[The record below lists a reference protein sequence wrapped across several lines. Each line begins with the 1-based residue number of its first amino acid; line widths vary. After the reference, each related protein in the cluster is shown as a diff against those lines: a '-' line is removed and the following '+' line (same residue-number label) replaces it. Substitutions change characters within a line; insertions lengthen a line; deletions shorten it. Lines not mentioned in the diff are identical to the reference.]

1 MNDLQIDLDSS
12 FSNIEGYLARNSLYY
27 LNKEILTA
35 PHSLMTEEPHKR
47 MCDWIDDFEGHERKL
62 LMMSRKSFK
71 TTCVSIGLP
80 IKRLLNDPND
90 RILICGQE
98 RSYAIEILFQIK
110 GQMTTNK
117 DLIRINGGPFK
128 GKSNWKEYSI
138 VVNGRTS
145 FVAKEPSIGTSGID
159 SVKAGPHYP
168 LIILDDAESDSN
180 TSSIDQLVKLI
191 ENYRKM
197 SPMLTQNGKMLLIGT
212 PYSLDGLYLYIMTT
226 QAEYKHFNILI
237 GQAKKEPTLLPK
249 INVKYDLLPP
259 GDNGTLL
266 MPEVLTERFL
276 KDEEA
281 KDPVFFA
288 SQYLLSFISGAAQEF
303 KPEWFRYVKKEQV
316 PTTLTTYATL
326 DPGYSKASSADYTAI
341 VVAGVDSLANIFI
354 LKVIHD
360 RMTPDEITD
369 TFYDLYHEYHLYKI
383 GVEANGIQMIFQ
395 WIFDKAAAIKGFL
408 PIFPLRERSAA
419 KDTRIRG
426 LIAPYKEGKLYH
438 LSDDGKHPIMEQ
450 RMLESQLI
458 RFPTAKRNRDIIDAE
473 CMLLEIIDVF
483 ISKKVDKDKLRGYSM
498 GYEPIDS
505 MTGY

>member
-1 MNDLQIDLDSS
+1 MPDLDSS
-12 FSNIEGYLARNSLYY
+12 FSSIEGYLARNSLYY
-27 LNKEILTA
+27 LNTEVLNCTK
-35 PHSLMTEEPHKR
+35 MTPEPHKT
-47 MCDWIDDFEGHERKL
+47 MCDWIDDFKGHERKL
-62 LMMSRKSFK
+62 MMLSRRSFK
-71 TTCVSIGLP
+71 TTGVSVGLP

-90 RILICGQE
+90 RILLTGQE
-98 RSYAIEILFQIK
+98 RSYSIDILFQIK
-110 GQMTTNK
+110 GQMTTNDK
-117 DLIRINGGPFK
+117 LIKINGRPFR
-128 GKSNWKEYSI
+128 GKSNWKEYAI
-138 VVNGRTS
+138 VVNGRTN
-145 FVAKEPSIGTSGID
+145 FIAKEPSIGTTGID

-168 LIILDDAESDSN
+168 LIILDDPESDVN

-197 SPMLTQNGKMLLIGT
+197 SPMLTQGGKMIVIGT
-212 PYSLDGLYLYIMTT
+212 PYSLDGLYLYILTT
-226 QAEYKHFNILI
+226 QSEYKHYKVLL
-237 GQAKKEPTLLPK
+237 GQARKEPTLLPK
-249 INVKYDLLPP
+249 IDVKYDLLPK
-259 GDNGTLL
+259 GDDGTLL
-266 MPEVLTERFL
+266 MPDCITEQFL

-288 SQYLLSFISGAAQEF
+288 SQYLISFISGAAQEF
-303 KPEWFRYVKKEQV
+303 KPGWFRYVKREQV
-316 PTTLTTYATL
+316 PKQLTTYATL

-341 VVAGVDSLANIFI
+341 VVAGVDNLANIFI

-360 RMTPDEITD
+360 RMSPDQITD

-383 GVEANGIQMIFQ
+383 GVEANGIQMIFS
-395 WIFDKAAAIKGFL
+395 WIFDKAAATKGFL
-408 PIFPLRERSAA
+408 PVFPLRERSAA

-483 ISKKVDKDKLRGYSM
+483 ISKKTDKKKLASYSK
-498 GYEPIDS
+498 GYEAVDS